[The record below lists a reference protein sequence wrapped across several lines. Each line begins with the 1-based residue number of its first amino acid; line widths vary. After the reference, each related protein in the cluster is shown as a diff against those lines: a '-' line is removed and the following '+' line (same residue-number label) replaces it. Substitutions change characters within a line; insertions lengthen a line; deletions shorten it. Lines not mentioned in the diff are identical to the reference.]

1 MVTAQATG
9 TVVVGCGKCNGGYIE
24 KWADDG
30 DAENG
35 PDPYVVAWD
44 SCDCAAGLIARELI
58 DAENEAWR
66 EGYIGSRMEQ
76 SGRSREEVL
85 KEIEAEERH
94 SERTFWMEVCGLDQE
109 DVMEIGTEVETGRL
123 TVEDAKTLRGGET
136 LHYTGRH
143 ECTRTVGPRGGVTE
157 NITRVRVSGMVK
169 TWKTDPG
176 RIRVPVKYGLYES
189 SAIEAHNVGDFH
201 REGDC
206 PPNREG

>member
-1 MVTAQATG
+1 MTAVA
-9 TVVVGCGKCNGGYIE
+9 GCGKCDEGRIATD
-24 KWADDG
+24 WADDG

-35 PDPYVVAWD
+35 PHLIVTAYEFCECKAGD
-44 SCDCAAGLIARELI
+44 AAMIEE
-58 DAENEAWR
+58 DEQAEA
-66 EGYIGSRMEQ
+66 YIGMRMSVYNQ
-76 SGRSREEVL
+76 TREEVL
-85 KEIEAEERH
+85 EAIEAENRSSDREH
-94 SERTFWMEVCGLDQE
+94 WMDVCGLTQE
-109 DVMEIGTEVETGRL
+109 DVMEVGTEIETGRL

-206 PPNREG
+206 PLNREG